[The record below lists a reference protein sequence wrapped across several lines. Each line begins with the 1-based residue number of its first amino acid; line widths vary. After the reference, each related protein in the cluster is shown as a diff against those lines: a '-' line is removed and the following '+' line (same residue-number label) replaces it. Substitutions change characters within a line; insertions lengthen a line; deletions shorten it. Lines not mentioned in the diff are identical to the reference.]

1 MTIHSHSKNHVN
13 THGTWYS
20 PRHSMG
26 WPIPVFTSLKVI
38 NCILSPLSFTM
49 NWDIDLIFG
58 MRVYSHKLQI
68 NFEIRSGWM
77 VFGQLTA
84 VGLWNLAQLMTF
96 NEVNTG
102 IGQPMECLGEYH
114 VPWVDQFL
122 YSPKLKIINC
132 FIIYTCMTLKQIWI
146 NTKQRRL
153 CSPDIPVCPTS
164 AIINLIVYRK

>member
-1 MTIHSHSKNHVN
+1 VTTK
-13 THGTWYS
+13 YLAKFQS
-20 PRHSMG
+20 P
-26 WPIPVFTSLKVI
+26 
-38 NCILSPLSFTM
+38 
-49 NWDIDLIFG
+49 
-58 MRVYSHKLQI
+58 
-68 NFEIRSGWM
+68 
-77 VFGQLTA
+77 TA
-84 VGLWNLAQLMTF
+84 VSWPKTIQPERISKLICNLWLYTLIPKIKSISQFIVKESGDNIQLMTF

-102 IGQPMECLGEYH
+102 IDQPMECLGEYH